1 MANII
6 ATSTGLP
13 PYYYPQDVMA
23 AALRKYCLAMELDF
37 DLDSIDRFFTN
48 VKIDGRYCAFPLD
61 SFFDPPNGMEETV
74 GKAVKM
80 SVDLVADTVTRLL
93 DKVGLTPQDI
103 NQITSVSLIPA
114 VPSLDARLMNQLPFS
129 PNLVRMPLG
138 GVGCMGSAIGVSRVA
153 DYLSG
158 HPDEASILFSV
169 ELSSSLWQGPLQRDM
184 YSMITRLPNDPSQYS
199 DIIMTIVTAALFSD
213 GAAAVLMVGDEHPLA
228 SQSEHP
234 RVVDRRSVLL
244 PNTVHL
250 MGMEVVNTGTRNILR
265 PEVSDHVK
273 VGLRQAIDPLLS
285 EHGLAIDDIARW
297 IVHPGGPKIIQ
308 AVEAEFGLD
317 EQLLQSSRDALAKY
331 GNMSSPTVLF
341 ILDACLAGDPP
352 PPGSYG
358 LMVAMG
364 PGFSQE
370 AILLQW

>member
-1 MANII
+1 MAHII

-13 PYYYPQDVMA
+13 PHYYPQDVMA

-74 GKAVKM
+74 GNAVKM

-93 DKVGLTPQDI
+93 DTVGLTPQDI

-138 GVGCMGSAIGVSRVA
+138 GVGCMGSAIGVSRAA

-169 ELSSSLWQGPLQRDM
+169 ELSSGLWQGPLQRDM
-184 YSMITRLPNDPSQYS
+184 YSMITQLPNDPSQYS

-273 VGLRQAIDPLLS
+273 VGLRQAIDPLLA

-297 IVHPGGPKIIQ
+297 LVHPGGPKIIQ